1 MKTVIFERIQI
12 CEFVY
17 SEVDITKWME
27 ENPDSNEESYIE
39 HIRDLVRDEDNAWS
53 ANEVLIVGRIE
64 STGK

>member
-17 SEVDITKWME
+17 SPKDIDNWIA

-39 HIRDLVRDEDNAWS
+39 HIRDIVRDEDNAWS

-64 STGK
+64 SIGK